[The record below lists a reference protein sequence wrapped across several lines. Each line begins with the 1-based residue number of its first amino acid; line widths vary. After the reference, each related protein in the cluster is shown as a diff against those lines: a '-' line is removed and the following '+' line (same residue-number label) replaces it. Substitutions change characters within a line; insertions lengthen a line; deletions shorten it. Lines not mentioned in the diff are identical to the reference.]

1 MLRDMN
7 QYVYKFGDFSGET
20 PINEMASELTK
31 LGVPKKLM
39 QFIHNL
45 TGELKK
51 TYDPDP
57 QLNPMTGRKDRKFH
71 TRKEPFKAKGG
82 WWPERQDDPVAHDA
96 TVSGMKTGRDR
107 IFDYLTN
114 QIDSRKD
121 SKLRLILVNPNID
134 QVHYITRKTGK
145 MSKEQLAAAGIEDT
159 DAAREQGISQKRG
172 LYIRVVTI
180 DGDSGEPIAA
190 WEGTIGQMADDMDDD
205 SVLYILEEEDRV
217 KASREKRKSI
227 KEVTDDQFIKY
238 FLDNYEKILD
248 TYGKTNSEKLSKL
261 AMEKLSG
268 LTLADIATV
277 LKQGREDSE
286 IEAAFSTWS
295 DRPDAKV
302 QKKFREILDIKK
314 ALDEDLIDKGQLET
328 KLHSF
333 KELLFEKGKY
343 EPESEGGNEASLT
356 DAVEKH
362 TMPVLA
368 SMFLQ
373 FVSLGRVLKPFYTD
387 DPIAQMGLEDLF

>member
-1 MLRDMN
+1 MN
-7 QYVYKFGDFSGET
+7 QYVYKYGDFSEDA

-31 LGVPKKLM
+31 LGVPKNLM

-45 TGELKK
+45 SGSLKK

-57 QLNPMTGRKDRKFH
+57 QLNPSTGKKDRKFH
-71 TRKEPFKAKGG
+71 TRKEPYKAKGG

-96 TVSGMKTGRDR
+96 EVTGTKTGKDR
-107 IFDYLTN
+107 IWDYLTN

-121 SKLRLILVNPNID
+121 SKLKLILVNPTID

-145 MSKEQLAAAGIEDT
+145 MDRQQLASAGIDDT
-159 DAAREQGISQKRG
+159 DQAREQGISQKRG
-172 LYIRVVTI
+172 LYVRIVTI

-190 WEGTIGQMADDMDDD
+190 WEGTIGQMADDMDD
-205 SVLYILEEEDRV
+205 SSILYILEAEDRV
-217 KASREKRKSI
+217 KDSREKRKSI
-227 KEVTDDQFIKY
+227 KEVTDDKFIEY
-238 FLDNYEKILD
+238 FLNNYQKLLD
-248 TYGKTNSEKLSKL
+248 TFGKANSEKMSKL
-261 AMEKLSG
+261 AIEKLSG
-268 LTLADIATV
+268 LTLDDIAAI
-277 LKQGREDSE
+277 LKKDGDSDE
-286 IEAAFSTWS
+286 IEAAFSTYGNK
-295 DRPDAKV
+295 PEKTV
-302 QKKFREILDIKK
+302 QKKFAEILDIKA
-314 ALDEDLIDKGQLET
+314 ALDQDLIDKEQLEI

-343 EPESEGGNEASLT
+343 EPEEEHGNEASLT

-373 FVSLGRVLKPFYTD
+373 FVSLGRVIKPFYTD